1 MTFFFTAA
9 TEVEAVD
16 IILVEDDITIIAV
29 EETMVVAVGGSSLA
43 VVEEGLL
50 EWVAILQLDVVE
62 EATEEIMVII

>member
-1 MTFFFTAA
+1 MTFFSTAA

-16 IILVEDDITIIAV
+16 IILVEDDITIIAA

-50 EWVAILQLDVVE
+50 EWVAILQLDGV
-62 EATEEIMVII
+62 EATVEIMVVI

>member
-29 EETMVVAVGGSSLA
+29 EGTMVVAVDGSSLE

-50 EWVAILQLDVVE
+50 EWVAILQLGVVE
-62 EATEEIMVII
+62 ATVEIMVII

>member
-29 EETMVVAVGGSSLA
+29 EETMVVAVDGSSLE

-50 EWVAILQLDVVE
+50 EWVAIHQLAGV
-62 EATEEIMVII
+62 EATEEIMGII